1 MHNRCIDASSGASPP
16 AFGEVVVAALRAAAL
31 LRLLLLVVVGLAAGL
46 ALAGCHRE
54 SAPVVTLQALEVGDR
69 ACYVVVATDSGKQSL
84 EGDFDLCPDGA
95 REASA
100 LIGQR
105 VILTQHKERVQAA
118 SCQGNP
124 ECDRSDEVDLV
135 VAITPAP
142 N

>member
-1 MHNRCIDASSGASPP
+1 MHNRCIPSLDFYNLLS
-16 AFGEVVVAALRAAAL
+16 RAASL
-31 LRLLLLVVVGLAAGL
+31 RIRLLVVGLAEGL

-54 SAPVVTLQALEVGDR
+54 PPPVVTLQALDVGDR
-69 ACYVVVATDSGKQSL
+69 ACYVVVAADGGKQSL
-84 EGDFDLCPDGA
+84 EGDFELCPGGA

-105 VILTQHKERVQAA
+105 VILRQRKERVQAA

-124 ECDRSDEVDLV
+124 ECDRFDEVDLV

-142 N
+142 G